1 MINKRANNSMSIR
14 RVKYTSQE
22 LQNYSKRVFDAHNAL
37 KDIIEEAY
45 NIADIACVDFHFE
58 FRKQIAMIES
68 IEWTMD
74 DLLDHAR
81 KFPHSALSF
90 MKKMIGYAKKNL
102 PTQKDLDQF
111 NEDMADMC
119 KYLDEVRRDYRE
131 NVL

>member
-1 MINKRANNSMSIR
+1 MINKRANNQLQIET
-14 RVKYTSQE
+14 VTYTDQE
-22 LQNYSKRVFDAHNAL
+22 LQMYSKLVFNAHNAL

-58 FRKQIAMIES
+58 FRKRIAMSES
-68 IEWTMD
+68 IERT
-74 DLLDHAR
+74 
-81 KFPHSALSF
+81 

-111 NEDMADMC
+111 DEDMADMC